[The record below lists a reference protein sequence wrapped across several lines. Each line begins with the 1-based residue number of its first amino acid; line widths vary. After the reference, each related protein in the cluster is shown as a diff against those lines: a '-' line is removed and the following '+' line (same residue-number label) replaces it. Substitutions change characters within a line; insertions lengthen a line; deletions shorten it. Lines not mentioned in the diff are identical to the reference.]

1 MTDYV
6 YSDMNPHLT
15 LSVDSAVN
23 LVYDEDVIIQS
34 LKTII
39 ATVQNERVRNP
50 IGTRLLR
57 LLFQPIDRDTTLLL
71 NTELREVINKY
82 EPRVEIVGLSVV
94 PNPDQNF
101 YKIRI
106 DVRIK
111 SIQRT
116 ISFSSRIRSFATT

>member
-15 LSVDSAVN
+15 LSADSAVN